1 MAGFD
6 RRYFG
11 VPPATQM
18 VLERRYPYTAEA
30 GQTEFPAEYTIGHV
44 DVYYNGIHLDPRV
57 SFTGTDGQKIVLTEP
72 AIEGATVVIVSRL
85 MMPISDALT
94 TYDLERITPAGMIA
108 YFPSQTAPE
117 GWLKANGAAVSRVA
131 YSRLFERIGTMFG
144 DGDGSTTF
152 NLPDLRGEFI
162 RGWDDGRGLD
172 TGRQLGSIQESQ
184 NLSHNHTG
192 STTEGG
198 AHSHVYSR
206 TMLTEVVPANAP
218 ELGKY
223 EHIENPGYKI
233 SYQNNATNS
242 VAAHTHGLTINASG
256 GAEARPR
263 NVALL
268 ACIKY

>member
-206 TMLTEVVPANAP
+206 LILTLTSSGSADLFRGSASDT
-218 ELGKY
+218 G
-223 EHIENPGYKI
+223 GYFI
-233 SYQNNATNS
+233 STQNNATNS